1 MANNYI
7 SREDYVSPVLFDEEV
22 LTESV
27 IAESGT
33 EEGNEGLGLPNYELV
48 EW

>member
-7 SREDYVSPVLFDEEV
+7 SREDYVSPVRFDEEV
-22 LTESV
+22 LTESG
-27 IAESGT
+27 IAISGT
-33 EEGNEGLGLPNYELV
+33 GEENEGLSLPNYELV